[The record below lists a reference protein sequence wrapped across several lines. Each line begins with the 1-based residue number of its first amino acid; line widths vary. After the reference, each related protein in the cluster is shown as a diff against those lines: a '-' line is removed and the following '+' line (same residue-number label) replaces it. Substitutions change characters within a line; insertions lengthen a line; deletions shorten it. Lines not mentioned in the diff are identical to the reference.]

1 MTADPNHVD
10 LVIVDPSLMDPTMT
24 DEEIIAT
31 FTPLEKQFYEWQIIG
46 RDEVKRLGE
55 DYLIDKAYF
64 YKRLAEK
71 FPIPNVKEAYWRF
84 SKKWHGRV
92 LRRMRIAI
100 TPQEFYE
107 RLRTTDCKKMA
118 SLGDTSLWM
127 HVYPVPDLLFGQS
140 SFGGA
145 VMHYALE
152 TGPRYLY
159 PDRPQ
164 SKTIDPTSPDT
175 LMDTVLAIDID
186 VDNARPLALMSQP
199 NVGPL
204 RDLKKRRRDDIG
216 SEENSGISARSAHL
230 DDFLDRQP
238 FVFFQ
243 IGALHCCTAEEW
255 LKRDTEYADE
265 LYEPEFEETGYG
277 VVVRLDSDGF
287 PTGAVYIVY
296 RFQKEAPLVVSKVP
310 GEPAFHQ
317 EREWQDLHGVELPHI
332 RRLYPA
338 CKQKFFLAKIAD
350 NLADLKEDGQFD
362 IQVISE
368 VRQMVVLAKKAGN
381 MQKII
386 PDMVEVSLGE
396 NKRSHRGGREN
407 IDE

>member
-10 LVIVDPSLMDPTMT
+10 VVIVDPSLMDPTMT

-55 DYLIDKAYF
+55 DYLIDSAKF

-71 FPIPNVKEAYWRF
+71 FPVPNVNEAYWHF
-84 SKKWHGRV
+84 AKKWHGRIR
-92 LRRMRIAI
+92 RRMRIAI

-107 RLRTTDCKKMA
+107 RLRNTDCKDRK
-118 SLGDTSLWM
+118 SLCDTTLWM
-127 HVYPVPDLLFGQS
+127 HFRAVPDLIFGQS
-140 SFGGA
+140 RFGGSL
-145 VMHYALE
+145 MHYALE
-152 TGPRYLY
+152 IGPRYLN
-159 PDRPQ
+159 PDRLQ
-164 SKTIDPTSPDT
+164 SKIVGPASPDT
-175 LMDTVLAIDID
+175 LQGTVLAINID

-199 NVGPL
+199 DVGPL

-216 SEENSGISARSAHL
+216 SGENSGISARSADL

-296 RFQKEAPLVVSKVP
+296 RFQKEAPPVKSNDPSK
-310 GEPAFHQ
+310 PAFYQ
-317 EREWQDLHGVELPHI
+317 EREWQDSEGNELPHI

-368 VRQMVVLAKKAGN
+368 VRKPVVLAKKAGN

-386 PDMVEVSLGE
+386 PDKIVEEVSLG
-396 NKRSHRGGREN
+396 
-407 IDE
+407 